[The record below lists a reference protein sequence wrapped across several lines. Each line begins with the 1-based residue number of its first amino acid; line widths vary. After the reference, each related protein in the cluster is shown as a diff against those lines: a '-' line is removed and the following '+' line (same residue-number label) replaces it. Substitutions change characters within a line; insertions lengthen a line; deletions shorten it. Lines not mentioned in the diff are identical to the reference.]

1 MEELQ
6 LQVRRAVR
14 RITLQRFVDVLG
26 WCWFAALLAAAAMM
40 FVDRYFSMNVP
51 RWWWAAGAIAAG
63 LVAAL
68 VWTIFSRGNPLEAA
82 IEIDRRFG
90 LKERVSSTLA
100 MPPEDFDSEAG
111 QAVAADALHRVA
123 RLEISDKFPIA
134 APRRLLLPI
143 LPALLAVGVA
153 LLPRPA
159 AVENPVQAK
168 TEDPAVKPQV
178 KKATEAVNKQLA
190 ERQKKAEKEGL
201 KEAEQ
206 LFKKLE
212 EGTKQ
217 MASSPPDRDK
227 ALAKLNDLSRQLAER
242 RQQIGGA
249 EKVKE
254 QLNPLKKLDRGPADK
269 FAQALA
275 NGEFNK
281 ALEELKDI
289 QKALSDNKLDEKEKA
304 ELAKQLEQMKE
315 KLDKLAENHKKAQAE
330 MQKKA
335 DELRKAGQ
343 NAEADKLQE
352 QIRQMQDQNPHMD
365 QLQDL
370 ANKLGQCAQC
380 MKQGDGQQAAEALK
394 QAQNAMNEMK
404 KQLDEMEML
413 DEAMEQLA
421 QAKDKMNCKKCD
433 GKGCAMCQ
441 GLGEGEGDKDAPPGM
456 GLGKGRGKGPRPEAR
471 TDTNS
476 YDSHVRQK
484 IGKGSATIEGMV
496 EGPNMK
502 GNVQNDIQEQVDSVR
517 RGNTDPLSSRQIPKK
532 YGEQV
537 KEYYDTFREGK

>member
-14 RITLQRFVDVLG
+14 RITLQRFVNVLG
-26 WCWFAALLAAAAMM
+26 WCWFAAFLAAAALI
-40 FVDRYFSMNVP
+40 FIDRYFPMHVP
-51 RWWWAAGAIAAG
+51 LWGWGAGAIAAG

-68 VWTIFSRGNPLEAA
+68 FWTILSRGKPLEAA

-100 MPPEDFDSEAG
+100 MPPEDFGSEAG

-123 RLEISDKFPIA
+123 RLEISEKFPIA
-134 APRRLLLPI
+134 PPRRLLLPI
-143 LPALLAVGVA
+143 IPALLAVAVA

-159 AVENPVQAK
+159 VVENPVQAK
-168 TEDPAVKPQV
+168 SEDPAVKPQV
-178 KKATEAVNKQLA
+178 KKATEAVNKKLA

-201 KEAEQ
+201 KEAEE

-212 EGTKQ
+212 EGTRQ

-227 ALAKLNDLSRQLAER
+227 ALSKLNDLSRQLAER

-289 QKALSDNKLDEKEKA
+289 QKALSDNKLDEKENA

-315 KLDKLAENHKKAQAE
+315 KLDKLAENHKKDQAD

-343 NAEADKLQE
+343 NAEADQLEE
-352 QIRQMQDQNPHMD
+352 QIRQLKDQNPNMD

-404 KQLDEMEML
+404 KQLDEMKML

-421 QAKDKMNCKKCD
+421 QAKDKMNCKKCG
-433 GKGCAMCQ
+433 GKGCGMCQ
-441 GLGEGEGDKDAPPGM
+441 GLGDGEGDKDAPPGM
-456 GLGKGRGKGPRPEAR
+456 GLGKGRGEGPRPEAK

-502 GNVQNDIQEQVDSVR
+502 GNVQNQIQEQVDSVR

-537 KEYYDTFREGK
+537 KEYYDSFREGK